1 MKTHRTFNFDPVPPS
16 SGASSTS
23 VLVVLAMLSVGCA
36 TTDPSRLQIEQSA
49 SQVSVFT
56 ASGQQVLGYH
66 LRPPP
71 GTKLVVESGGFFHP
85 LTTPR
90 GVVVTDFAPTDHPHH
105 RGVFLGWVEMH
116 GAKDADFWGWGEHA
130 PTRNRRIVNRSIT
143 PTQNGFRASNDWVA
157 DDMVLIREELRASVT
172 AADTANV
179 LELVYRLR
187 PQSDVTLS
195 RWAFGGFC
203 LRTRKDG
210 RIGFYSPKGEASLPD
225 PNYLKPDSDWPDAPW
240 YAATVTLEDGK
251 RFTAAVLNHPQNP
264 PALWHN
270 HRDVRMINPC
280 IAAPAEVKLTKGKPL
295 TLRYR
300 VVAADG
306 DVPTELL
313 NRLAKEW
320 SAN

>member
-1 MKTHRTFNFDPVPPS
+1 MMTDRTFNFDPVPPS
-16 SGASSTS
+16 AGASSTS

-36 TTDPSRLQIEQSA
+36 ANGPSRMQVEQSA

-56 ASGQQVLGYH
+56 ASGRQVLLYH

-71 GTKLVVESGGFFHP
+71 ETKLVVESGGFFHSLP
-85 LTTPR
+85 TPG
-90 GVVVTDFAPTDHPHH
+90 GVVVTDLAATDHPHH
-105 RGVFLGWVEMH
+105 RGVFLGWAEMH

-130 PTRNRRIVNRSIT
+130 PIQNRRIVNRSIT

-157 DDMVLIREELRASVT
+157 DDSVLIREELRALVT
-172 AADTANV
+172 AADTATV
-179 LELVYRLR
+179 LDLVYRLT

-210 RIGFYSPKGEASLPD
+210 RIGFYSPKGEASLPA

-240 YAATVTLEDGK
+240 YAAAVTLDDGK

-270 HRDVRMINPC
+270 HRDVRVIKTR
-280 IAAPAEVKLTKGKPL
+280 IAPPAVEKFKKGKTS
-295 TLRYR
+295 TLRQPG
-300 VVAADG
+300 VAAG
-306 DVPTELL
+306 GGVAAAVL
-313 NRLAKEW
+313 
-320 SAN
+320 

>member
-1 MKTHRTFNFDPVPPS
+1 M
-16 SGASSTS
+16 
-23 VLVVLAMLSVGCA
+23 
-36 TTDPSRLQIEQSA
+36 
-49 SQVSVFT
+49 
-56 ASGQQVLGYH
+56 
-66 LRPPP
+66 
-71 GTKLVVESGGFFHP
+71 
-85 LTTPR
+85 
-90 GVVVTDFAPTDHPHH
+90 
-105 RGVFLGWVEMH
+105 
-116 GAKDADFWGWGEHA
+116 
-130 PTRNRRIVNRSIT
+130 NRSIT

-172 AADTANV
+172 AADTADV
-179 LELVYRLR
+179 LDLVNRLT

-210 RIGFYSPKGEASLPD
+210 RIGFYSPKGEVSLPA

-240 YAATVTLEDGK
+240 YAAAVTLADGK
-251 RFTAAVLNHPQNP
+251 RFTAAVLNHPQNS

-280 IAAPAEVKLTKGKPL
+280 IAAPAEVKLTKGKLL